1 MIRHP
6 CRRLATGR
14 RLRQVATG
22 DVGLPQ
28 AATSAR
34 ARRGATLVESAFVLS
49 VLFFL
54 LLAVVV
60 GGYGVLR
67 YQQLALLAREGARYA
82 AVHGGQYAQ
91 ETGNPA
97 ATADDVYKNAI
108 LPYAVNLD
116 PANLL
121 MHGFDVFASVRDL
134 RGSIVH
140 AHAKDARAAG
150 ASRVAQ
156 EVRVGHGDIEWM
168 EFLSVLEEMEYRGW
182 LVVEQETGDNRP
194 ADVAASVN
202 FLRRFIA

>member
-1 MIRHP
+1 MTRHP
-6 CRRLATGR
+6 A
-14 RLRQVATG
+14 
-22 DVGLPQ
+22 
-28 AATSAR
+28 

-67 YQQLALLAREGARYA
+67 YQQLAMLAREGARYA

-116 PANLL
+116 PAYLSYAVSWDTDN
-121 MHGFDVFASVRDL
+121 MPYHMTDDYEKPVANTVTVTVRYTWVPEL
-134 RGSIVH
+134 YL
-140 AHAKDARAAG
+140 
-150 ASRVAQ
+150 
-156 EVRVGHGDIEWM
+156 VGPITLTSTSTM
-168 EFLSVLEEMEYRGW
+168 TMSY
-182 LVVEQETGDNRP
+182 
-194 ADVAASVN
+194 
-202 FLRRFIA
+202 